1 MQGYNAIAIFNEH
14 ADKMLMCRRRKNPY
28 KGLSNFVGGKIE
40 ENENGLEAAYRELEE
55 ETAIT
60 REDVTLSHLMD
71 FTYYFENCY
80 LEVYVGKLN
89 KAVVVSGDE
98 NDLYWSALD
107 QDFFDVTQYAGEGNI
122 GHIMKQIEMF
132 QKDLLNIDLR

>member
-1 MQGYNAIAIFNEH
+1 MQGYNLIVIFNEH
-14 ADKMLMCRRRKNPY
+14 ADKMLMCKRRKNPY

-60 REDVTLSHLMD
+60 RNDIILSHLMD

-89 KAVVVSGDE
+89 KAIDVSGDE
-98 NDLYWSALD
+98 NELYWSTLNN
-107 QDFFDVTQYAGEGNI
+107 DFFDVAQYAGEGNI
-122 GHIMKQIEMF
+122 GHIMMHIKMF
-132 QKDLLNIDLR
+132 RKELLK